1 MATLAP
7 DTQADR
13 AALTEGLRALFSRAG
28 DDPAREDLVK
38 TPGRWVKAME
48 ELLAGYGVDPK
59 ALLSSAIFTSGSDQV
74 VVVRDMPF
82 VSVCE
87 HHVLPFQGRASLA
100 YIPQGGRIAGL
111 SKFPRALA
119 ALASRLQV
127 QERLTQ
133 QLAEAVEEALSPLG
147 VLVVIDAG
155 HACCELRGARAVG
168 TMMTTSCARGVFL
181 SDPAARAEAF
191 SLFRR

>member
-1 MATLAP
+1 MLKKAFF
-7 DTQADR
+7 DR
-13 AALTEGLRALFSRAG
+13 DRVARAHLGAEFHLGGLLR
-28 DDPAREDLVK
+28 
-38 TPGRWVKAME
+38 
-48 ELLAGYGVDPK
+48 
-59 ALLSSAIFTSGSDQV
+59 
-74 VVVRDMPF
+74 
-82 VSVCE
+82 
-87 HHVLPFQGRASLA
+87 HVLVAHHEPLARDERRRWLVEARRRGRLH
-100 YIPQGGRIAGL
+100 PVHRVD
-111 SKFPRALA
+111 PRALA